1 MLINTSAKVLALA
14 DYILYFSK
22 LLSADS
28 PSDITRLTNKKLCMN
43 EQNPL
48 FDWLSGLAA
57 NLQMLTPED
66 ESNRKN
72 LFDLLKKTVGPA
84 TDLSQS
90 GAAGFSFEKIAT
102 ATSSILAQP
111 MQQQVSDIVSATG
124 LETLQNEFKV
134 FQRETA
140 VRSMQAGRSMPSWA
154 GGAAVEKTIGPF
166 INLDGRRIW
175 FDFFR
180 VEKLVALYFNG
191 STTPAILFNIDVL
204 KFWKDEKT
212 ALLAPASQLYTL
224 TGKSSIWI
232 NSRIL
237 APNSPATKYTGLT
250 IQSGTIS
257 LSEMPV
263 IAGEKTTL
271 SATTKV
277 MVKLKLRQ
285 QKASDANNQS
295 PYGADARAA
304 SFILP
309 DTLEFE
315 FSSTASKIT
324 AAADGGWDL
333 FNQTCVF
340 KWKNTLGV
348 YNADLV
354 SLFIP
359 FAASVPEFTIN
370 ESLSPFVQPS
380 GKAKII
386 DSYWNLPAAD
396 LDLSHISPAA
406 GIGAWAMLCNKGIA
420 IAWSGLQ
427 NGAIQLNICMVI
439 AHPEGIAMGSAIAGN
454 FYCRQN
460 FTLWKDDKNPHPSG
474 LKIEFGKQF
483 PLQFFATVNGFEII
497 QASVDATLET
507 DRPIDV
513 SARPLPVHT
522 KASVFILTAFEK
534 DRTITLYDNNLLQ
547 DNYVPPP
554 VNEPLEVITQA
565 LTLRNALFTTTP
577 VTGCFLTADLTLDW
591 KKMVIGNLYL
601 SLGIYKYIPM
611 LPDPYAANVSIFQQF
626 KKIRITDRIELKTPI
641 MLLICQ
647 IKWGVRNGDL
657 PDDVDSSFHL
667 LPLPQNQNSNPFKA
681 ITTSRPGGNLT
692 GNDLANSD
700 QNIAAFR
707 NSMDEQVTMAV
718 RDQTRDWSPFIDNYF
733 RDDFALLD
741 VSSRANQMGVSFGQL
756 GGQRESASL
765 LRIFGV
771 DTSND
776 QHQSLYSVPFKIEHL
791 QVTSP
796 GLFVRSFTLPQ
807 IAWEPVHNLTPK
819 QINGDPP
826 QGMNFYP
833 DDGGPARF
841 FNNSFQY
848 VPLEPRPVIKDIIR
862 RYKEDK
868 SNFTIAYFTLPFGL
882 KALTLMSKHQQ
893 APQPPSIESNRP
905 VFKNGLRGGIQLQF
919 NAGKLSTDDY
929 PMFNGATIQ
938 LANVL
943 DANGAPS
950 TPLPAGTLGQSV
962 SSIFNKEFEPKTPLI
977 TSRGVPL
984 TRIDFSGYG
993 ANIFSNWFNPN
1004 AEIAQTSQAKF
1015 DVFTGRTAHEVIQVR
1030 SIVYPWGIHVVR
1042 TIVLYRTNTG
1052 YVYRVDTGWQAES
1065 DGTFDFTY
1073 HIKRPGDQKPTAFP
1087 SHFHIHPGVI
1097 KGLFNIK
1104 NIVEINTPPFNTNS
1118 AIKKNDWYL
1127 DANNNAQQNTSGAD
1141 ILNAASL
1148 QKITFDSDIE
1158 IEGVVQGHVKVAN
1171 HVNGLVPAR
1180 QVVGYVQLAPMG
1192 VPLSTNAFTDLILRE
1207 NGAIGGGINCVI
1219 DINNSRQHMRLNGF
1233 DVSNEINDRNAN
1245 TVFVVAARGSVVLP
1259 KDGSWSMITHR
1270 SSSGEVSP
1278 LPENITVP
1286 LIRIGV
1292 LALNALGKLELNPKP
1307 ANELLRIA
1315 DPKEL
1320 KKIPDFN
1327 TINYGFLQN
1336 TGTQKTLFLTPAFQ
1350 LNIEQ
1355 LLSKTPP
1362 LFADAY
1368 HVISSKGIFPNIG
1381 DAINNFK
1388 DAHPLAL
1395 DHFLPG
1401 SMTDAGKQVYQ
1412 LMQVGSNIAD
1422 AAGNLQDQAYKLLK
1436 QLPEFELPNQP
1447 LNLIDEDFL
1456 KVYIEYKNA
1465 SGNKLGFD
1473 INSLAGETADKWKSR
1488 LNNIAM
1494 VVDLGSFKRLMTIR
1508 GDFNAKKGS
1517 ESNFGGAEQPTDV
1530 AAKIEFSSALEAV
1543 IAILQILQD
1552 LSGGNYKDA
1561 VKKGL
1566 KIAMSNNAGTWEYKF
1581 EAVKEIPVVKF
1592 PPGIL
1597 YNDPTQPL
1605 KLEASLKVGV
1615 YFNSALM
1622 ITTDAKKLLP
1632 TVGAFV
1638 GFYGQVTV
1646 MCVSLAAATVYA
1658 VGQVT
1663 LDIAADTAKGPS
1675 LHMKF
1680 GFGAQIVVGLPIV
1693 GNVSVLYM
1701 VGVEIYKDKNKL
1713 IVSAF
1718 LLFKGHAELLGGIV
1732 GITITI
1738 EAKGTI
1744 ERIESQS
1751 RTNCIVQ
1758 VIFAI
1763 DISIFLVINIDFS
1776 TSWEEQRQIA

>member
-1 MLINTSAKVLALA
+1 MT
-14 DYILYFSK
+14 
-22 LLSADS
+22 
-28 PSDITRLTNKKLCMN
+28 

-48 FDWLSGLAA
+48 SDWISGLAA
-57 NLQMLTPED
+57 NLQMLNPQD
-66 ESNRKN
+66 ENRRKD
-72 LFDLLKKTVGPA
+72 LFDLLKKTVSSA
-84 TDLSQS
+84 TDLSQTS
-90 GAAGFSFEKIAT
+90 APRFSFEKIAT
-102 ATSSILAQP
+102 SPPTNMGQP
-111 MQQQVSDIVSATG
+111 LQQQVSDIVGATG
-124 LETLQNEFKV
+124 LEALQNQFKV

-140 VRSMQAGRSMPSWA
+140 VRSVQAGRSMPSWA
-154 GGAAVEKTIGPF
+154 AGAAVEKTIGPF
-166 INLDGRRIW
+166 INLDGRRVW

-180 VEKLVALYFNG
+180 VEKLVALYFSG
-191 STTPAILFNIDVL
+191 SATPAILFNIDVL
-204 KFWKDEKT
+204 KIWKDEKT
-212 ALLAPASQLYTL
+212 ALLAPAQQLYNL

-237 APNSPATKYTGLT
+237 APNAPATKYTGLS
-250 IQSGTIS
+250 IQSGTIT

-263 IAGEKTTL
+263 IAGDKTTI
-271 SATTKV
+271 SATTRV
-277 MVKLKLRQ
+277 LVKLKLRQ
-285 QKASDANNQS
+285 QTVADANDQS

-304 SFILP
+304 TFILP

-315 FSSTASKIT
+315 FSSNQSKIT
-324 AAADGGWDL
+324 SVTDGEWNL
-333 FNQTCVF
+333 FKQACSF
-340 KWKNTLGV
+340 KWKNTIGI
-348 YNADLV
+348 YNPELV

-380 GKAKII
+380 GNAKII

-406 GIGAWAMLCNKGIA
+406 GIGAWALLCTKGIT
-420 IAWSGLQ
+420 ISWTGLQ
-427 NGAIQLNICMVI
+427 NGAIHLNVCMVI

-454 FYCRQN
+454 FYCRQH
-460 FTLWKDDKNPHPSG
+460 FTLWKDGKNPHPSG
-474 LKIEFGKQF
+474 LKIEYGKQF
-483 PLQFFATVNGFEII
+483 PLQFFSTVNGFEII
-497 QASVDATLET
+497 QASVDATLEA

-554 VNEPLEVITQA
+554 TNEPPEVTTLA
-565 LTLRNALFTTTP
+565 LALRNALFTTSQ
-577 VTGCFLTADLTLDW
+577 VTGCFLTGDLTLNW
-591 KKMVIGNLYL
+591 KKIVIGNLYL

-626 KKIRITDRIELKTPI
+626 KKTRITDRVELITPI

-647 IKWGVRNGDL
+647 IKWGVRGDEL

-667 LPLPQNQNSNPFKA
+667 LPLQQDQNANPFKA
-681 ITTSRPGGNLT
+681 ITTSRPGNLT
-692 GNDLANSD
+692 GNELANSD
-700 QNIAAFR
+700 QDIAAFR
-707 NSMDEQVTMAV
+707 TRTEEPLTMAT
-718 RDQTRDWSPFIDNYF
+718 RDQVNDWTKFIDNYF

-756 GGQRESASL
+756 GGQRESLSL
-765 LRIFGV
+765 LKTFGV
-771 DTSND
+771 DTNSD
-776 QHQSLYSVPFKIEHL
+776 QLQSLYTIPFKIEHL

-796 GLFVRSFTLPQ
+796 SIFVRSFTLPQ
-807 IAWEPVHNLTPK
+807 IAWEPVNNLTPK

-826 QGMNFYP
+826 LGMNFYP

-862 RYKEDK
+862 RYKEDN

-882 KALTLMSKHQQ
+882 KALTLMSKQQ
-893 APQPPSIESNRP
+893 PSTKPASIESNRP
-905 VFKNGLRGGIQLQF
+905 VFKNGIRGGIQLQF
-919 NAGKLSTDDY
+919 NAGKLSSDDY

-943 DANGAPS
+943 DANGTPS
-950 TPLPAGTLGQSV
+950 SPLPAGTLGQSV
-962 SSIFNKEFEPKTPLI
+962 SSIFNKEFEPKTPLK

-1073 HIKRPGDQKPTAFP
+1073 HIKKPGDQNPTAFP
-1087 SHFHIHPGVI
+1087 SHFHIHPGLV

-1104 NIVEINTPPFNTNS
+1104 NIVEINTRPFNTNS
-1118 AIKKNDWYL
+1118 AIKNNDWYL
-1127 DANNNAQQNTSGAD
+1127 DANNNALQNTTGVD
-1141 ILNAASL
+1141 IVKAASL
-1148 QKITFDSDIE
+1148 QKITFDADIE
-1158 IEGVVQGHVKVAN
+1158 IEGVIQGHVKVSN
-1171 HVNGLVPAR
+1171 HVNGLVPSR

-1192 VPLSTNAFTDLILRE
+1192 VPLSTNAFTDLILHE
-1207 NGAIGGGINCVI
+1207 NGAIGGGINCII
-1219 DINNSRQHMRLNGF
+1219 DINNSRQRMRLNGF
-1233 DVSNEINDRNAN
+1233 DVSNEMNDRNAN
-1245 TVFVVAARGSVVLP
+1245 TVFVAAARGSVVLP
-1259 KDGSWSMITHR
+1259 KDGSWSMVTHQV
-1270 SSSGEVSP
+1270 SSGEVSP

-1286 LIRIGV
+1286 LIRIG
-1292 LALNALGKLELNPKP
+1292 ALELKPNGKLELNPKP
-1307 ANELLRIA
+1307 INELLRIA
-1315 DPKEL
+1315 DPKEI

-1336 TGTQKTLFLTPAFQ
+1336 TGTQKTLFLTPVFQ
-1350 LNIEQ
+1350 QNIEQ

-1401 SMTDAGKQVYQ
+1401 TITDAGKQVYQ

-1508 GDFNAKKGS
+1508 GDFNAKKGA
-1517 ESNFGGAEQPTDV
+1517 ESNFGGAEQPTDI

-1561 VKKGL
+1561 IKKGL

-1646 MCVSLAAATVYA
+1646 MCVSLAAATIYA

-1701 VGVEIYKDKNKL
+1701 VGVEIYKDKDKL

-1718 LLFKGHAELLGGIV
+1718 MLFKGHAELLGGIV

-1758 VIFAI
+1758 VSFAI
-1763 DISIFLVINIDFS
+1763 DICIFLVINIDFS

>member
-1 MLINTSAKVLALA
+1 MT
-14 DYILYFSK
+14 
-22 LLSADS
+22 
-28 PSDITRLTNKKLCMN
+28 

-48 FDWLSGLAA
+48 SEWLSGLAA
-57 NLQMLTPED
+57 NLQVLSPED
-66 ESNRKN
+66 ESKRTE

-84 TDLSQS
+84 TELSQTK
-90 GAAGFSFEKIAT
+90 APGFSFEKIAT
-102 ATSSILAQP
+102 EPSSILSQP
-111 MQQQVSDIVSATG
+111 LQQQVSDIVSASR
-124 LETLQNEFKV
+124 LEGLQNQFKV
-134 FQRETA
+134 FQREFG
-140 VRSMQAGRSMPSWA
+140 VRSTQVNRSMPSWA
-154 GGAAVEKTIGPF
+154 AGAAVEKTIGPF

-191 STTPAILFNIDVL
+191 ASTPAILFNIDVL
-204 KFWKDEKT
+204 KISTVGKT
-212 ALLAPASQLYTL
+212 ALLAPASQQYNL

-237 APNSPATKYTGLT
+237 APNAPATKYTGLT

-263 IAGEKTTL
+263 ITGDKTTL
-271 SATTKV
+271 STTNKIT
-277 MVKLKLRQ
+277 VKLKLRQ
-285 QKASDANNQS
+285 QTVIDANDKS

-304 SFILP
+304 TFVLP

-315 FSSTASKIT
+315 FNSTSSKIT
-324 AAADGGWDL
+324 AVNTGEWNL
-333 FNQTCVF
+333 FKQACSF
-340 KWKNTLGV
+340 KWKNTVGV

-406 GIGAWAMLCNKGIA
+406 GIGAWAMLCNKGIT
-420 IAWSGLQ
+420 IAWTGLQ
-427 NGAIQLNICMVI
+427 NGAINLTICMVI
-439 AHPEGIAMGSAIAGN
+439 AHPEGIAMGTTIAGN

-474 LKIEFGKQF
+474 VKIEFGKQF
-483 PLQFFATVNGFEII
+483 PLQYFSTVNGYEII
-497 QASVDATLET
+497 QASVNATVEA

-534 DRTITLYDNNLLQ
+534 DRTIKLYDNNLLA
-547 DNYVPPP
+547 DNFVPPSA
-554 VNEPLEVITQA
+554 NEPLEVITQA
-565 LTLRNALFTTTP
+565 LALRNALFTTSP
-577 VTGCFLTADLTLDW
+577 VTGCFLTGDLTLDW
-591 KKMVIGNLYL
+591 KKVVIGNLYL

-611 LPDPYAANVSIFQQF
+611 LADPYAANVSIFQQF
-626 KKIRITDRIELKTPI
+626 KTIRITDTVELNIPI
-641 MLLICQ
+641 MLLICLV
-647 IKWGVRNGDL
+647 KWGVREGEL

-667 LPLPQNQNSNPFKA
+667 LAVPQGQQSNTFKA
-681 ITTSRPGGNLT
+681 ITNSNAGITLNENEIT
-692 GNDLANSD
+692 NSD
-700 QNIAAFR
+700 QNITVFSNR
-707 NSMDEQVTMAV
+707 TEEQAMLSVKNPIY
-718 RDQTRDWSPFIDNYF
+718 DWSKSIDDYF
-733 RDDFALLD
+733 KDDFSLLD

-756 GGQRESASL
+756 GNQRESFSFF
-765 LRIFGV
+765 RTFGI
-771 DTSND
+771 DTNSD
-776 QHQSLYSVPFKIEHL
+776 QLQSLYSAPFKIEHL

-796 GLFVRSFTLPQ
+796 SFFVRSFTLPQ

-868 SNFTIAYFTLPFGL
+868 TNFTIAYFTLPFGL
-882 KALTLMSKHQQ
+882 KALTVLSKHKQS
-893 APQPPSIESNRP
+893 PTPPSIESNRP

-919 NAGKLSTDDY
+919 NAGKLSSDEY

-950 TPLPAGTLGQSV
+950 APILAGTLGQSV

-993 ANIFSNWFNPN
+993 ANIFSNWFNPG

-1073 HIKRPGDQKPTAFP
+1073 HIKKPGDEKPTAFP

-1104 NIVEINTPPFNTNS
+1104 NIVEINTPPFKTNS
-1118 AIKKNDWYL
+1118 AIKVNDWYL
-1127 DANNNAQQNTSGAD
+1127 DANNNALENTSGAD
-1141 ILNAASL
+1141 ITKAASL
-1148 QKITFDSDIE
+1148 QKITFDADVE
-1158 IEGVVQGHVKVAN
+1158 VEGVIQGHVKVNN
-1171 HVNGLVPAR
+1171 HANGLVPSR

-1192 VPLSTNAFTDLILRE
+1192 VPLSTNAFTDLILQE
-1207 NGAIGGGINCVI
+1207 NGAIGGAINCVI
-1219 DINNSRQHMRLNGF
+1219 DINNSRQRMRLNAF
-1233 DVSNEINDRNAN
+1233 DVSNEMNNRNAN
-1245 TVFVVAARGSVVLP
+1245 TVFVAAARGSVILP
-1259 KDGSWSMITHR
+1259 KDGSWSMVTHR
-1270 SSSGEVSP
+1270 TSSGEVSP

-1286 LIRIGV
+1286 LIRIGA
-1292 LALNALGKLELNPKP
+1292 LALNTLGKLELNPKP
-1307 ANELLRIA
+1307 VNELLRIA
-1315 DPKEL
+1315 DPKEI

-1350 LNIEQ
+1350 QNVEQ

-1401 SMTDAGKQVYQ
+1401 AITDAGKQVYQ
-1412 LMQVGSNIAD
+1412 LMQVGSNVAD

-1456 KVYIEYKNA
+1456 KVYIEYKNS

-1473 INSLAGETADKWKSR
+1473 INSLAGESADKWKSR

-1517 ESNFGGAEQPTDV
+1517 ESNFGGAEQPADV
-1530 AAKIEFSSALEAV
+1530 AAKIEFSSALKAV

-1566 KIAMSNNAGTWEYKF
+1566 KIAMSNTAGTWEYKF

-1680 GFGAQIVVGLPIV
+1680 GFGAQIVVGLPVV

-1701 VGVEIYKDKNKL
+1701 VGVEIFKDKDKL

-1758 VIFAI
+1758 VNFAI